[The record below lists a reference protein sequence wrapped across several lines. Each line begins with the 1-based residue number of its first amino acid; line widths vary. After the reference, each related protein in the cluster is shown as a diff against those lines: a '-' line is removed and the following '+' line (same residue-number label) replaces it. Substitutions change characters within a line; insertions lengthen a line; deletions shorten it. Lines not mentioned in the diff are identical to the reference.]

1 MKQPT
6 FQYHPGTFG
15 MSKAQELWIIFP
27 ESCHSCNFRPVI
39 GFPGFLPHIE
49 HKDLEVV
56 RGHLISSKPF
66 SVTKHDF
73 LLDQSRAP
81 RAEVPR
87 AAHGHHRSP
96 KHQARLGQP
105 GSPRTATA
113 PPASRPA
120 GTAPEAAGTRTSKRS
135 VPAMGWQSR
144 GSWQGHAAVRPSIA
158 DRNDSPY
165 SLSWSNSHF
174 LLSCLPHLSVF
185 SLLTPEHSQQPDSP
199 LWPPVGPRLG
209 RTQQQALVEQWGVK
223 ENRDSP
229 DLNYVRI
236 LPWNFILRL
245 ELKSVMHVYL
255 YKGWADSSNKYLN

>member
-15 MSKAQELWIIFP
+15 MSKAQELWIVFP

-56 RGHLISSKPF
+56 RGRLISSKPF

-81 RAEVPR
+81 RAEVHR

-144 GSWQGHAAVRPSIA
+144 GSWQGHAAVRPSSC
-158 DRNDSPY
+158 RRPS
-165 SLSWSNSHF
+165 SNS
-174 LLSCLPHLSVF
+174 SPA
-185 SLLTPEHSQQPDSP
+185 QPGHPMSDPAATSASAGGAGGRGGP
-199 LWPPVGPRLG
+199 GLAAPPVRSGPGRRLLM
-209 RTQQQALVEQWGVK
+209 RAVRVQKEVTSTGV
-223 ENRDSP
+223 
-229 DLNYVRI
+229 I
-236 LPWNFILRL
+236 
-245 ELKSVMHVYL
+245 LKSSVLLKDETGLRESTVTA
-255 YKGWADSSNKYLN
+255 KSSK